1 MKPLF
6 SHDFGVRL
14 IFNVQKLTEMKDLW
28 AKTSNA
34 AKDRLKDLKVKKQL
48 RIFFFW
54 ETVPLI
60 TSLCFTGQ
68 LCSLEHICWQVRAA
82 EQPCQD
88 CPKANRWCQE
98 GKQTSTFVAFK
109 RNCVKRWILFEY
121 YIQHFCMSIDKNKK
135 SLGVSNYYCTRSSTQ

>member
-34 AKDRLKDLKVKKQL
+34 AKDRLKDLKVNKQF
-48 RIFFFW
+48 RIIFWFW
-54 ETVPLI
+54 ETVPLR

-68 LCSLEHICWQVRAA
+68 LCSLEHICWQVRSA
-82 EQPCQD
+82 EQPRQD
-88 CPKANRWCQE
+88 CPEANRWCQE
-98 GKQTSTFVAFK
+98 GQQTSTFVASK
-109 RNCVKRWILFEY
+109 RNCVKRWIFFE
-121 YIQHFCMSIDKNKK
+121 HFKYQFSTSLLALMERKK
-135 SLGVSNYYCTRSSTQ
+135 CLEIIYFLS